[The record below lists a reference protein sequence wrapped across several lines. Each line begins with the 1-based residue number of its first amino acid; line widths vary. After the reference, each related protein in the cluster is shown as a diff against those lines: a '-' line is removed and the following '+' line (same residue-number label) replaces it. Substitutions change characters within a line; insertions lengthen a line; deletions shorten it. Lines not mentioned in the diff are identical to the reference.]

1 MSVFDFLKRKKEVK
15 KVEPKKKAE
24 KKIEKKVEEKKV
36 EKKKEEKKEI
46 KVEKKK
52 VVKPVRKRKKI
63 SSFGYRVLISP
74 HITEKSSILAENNK
88 YVFKVFPRSNK
99 IEIKRAVEEIYDV
112 DVSSVRIIRIP
123 KKPKRFGR
131 QEGWKKG
138 YKKAIVTIKPG
149 QKIDIISA

>member
-1 MSVFDFLKRKKEVK
+1 MSVFDFLKKKKEVK

-24 KKIEKKVEEKKV
+24 KKIEKKVEKKV
-36 EKKKEEKKEI
+36 EKKKEEKKEV

-63 SSFGYRVLISP
+63 SPFGYRVLISP

-112 DVSSVRIIRIP
+112 DVLSVRIIRIP

-138 YKKAIVTIKPG
+138 YKKAIVTIKSG